1 MATKKS
7 LTDSLRARYIS
18 LISDFLKGAGE
29 EVLVTASNEIAIPV
43 VDDEQNEEFL
53 VLTFKVPT
61 GSRDGEPYD
70 GYIVA
75 QDFADRTKA
84 KAEKAK
90 AAAEEK
96 AKKVA
101 KDKKLRE
108 AKAELKAKREN
119 SANA

>member
-1 MATKKS
+1 MSSKKS
-7 LTDSLRARYIS
+7 LNDSLRARYIS

-29 EVLVTASNEIAIPV
+29 EVLITASNEITIPV
-43 VDDEQNEEFL
+43 VDEEQNEEFL
-53 VLTFKVPT
+53 VLTFKIPS

-75 QDFADRTKA
+75 QDYADRTKA
-84 KAEKAK
+84 KAEKSK

-96 AKKVA
+96 AKKIA

-108 AKAELKAKREN
+108 AKAELKAKREEQ
-119 SANA
+119 ATT

>member
-18 LISDFLKGAGE
+18 LISDCLKANGE
-29 EVLVTASNEIAIPV
+29 EVLITASNEVTIPV
-43 VDDEQNEEFL
+43 VDDEQNENFL
-53 VLTFKVPT
+53 VLTFKIPT

-75 QDFADRTKA
+75 QDYAERAKA

-90 AAAEEK
+90 EAAEAK
-96 AKKVA
+96 AKKIE
-101 KDKKLRE
+101 KDKKMRE
-108 AKAELKAKREN
+108 AKAELKAQREQKGET
-119 SANA
+119 

>member
-18 LISDFLKGAGE
+18 LISEFLASKGE
-29 EVLVTASNEIAIPV
+29 EVLVTASNEITIPV
-43 VDDEQNEEFL
+43 VDDEQNENFL
-53 VLTFKVPT
+53 VLTFKIPS

-75 QDFADRTKA
+75 QDFADRQKA

-96 AKKVA
+96 ARKIARDEKMRVEKA
-101 KDKKLRE
+101 RLKAERE
-108 AKAELKAKREN
+108 AK
-119 SANA
+119 